1 MSSWADIVTLVSVLA
16 HSKLTK
22 SWMDE
27 LEGLLHSSRVSG
39 VDALTRTELPAVP
52 GPVQPINISFVLL
65 SAVRFISENACT
77 GLPANRKLKRPDWFL
92 LRAGE
97 LWFASEG

>member
-1 MSSWADIVTLVSVLA
+1 
-16 HSKLTK
+16 
-22 SWMDE
+22 MDE

-39 VDALTRTELPAVP
+39 VNALTRTELTAVP

-77 GLPANRKLKRPDWFL
+77 GLPANRKLERPDWL
-92 LRAGE
+92 LVLAGE